1 MELTFA
7 SVDEATPGEKWRG
20 LFGRHW
26 QGYRRW
32 FLSEGIDS
40 RPTYSVVRRQL
51 KAHMPE
57 ILPTY
62 DRLCELAG
70 GEDLTA
76 RMMGLY
82 RPPAYLTGCSQVV
95 WPGKDPL
102 LIRNYDYAPA
112 LCEGVILR
120 SAWNGR
126 TVIAMLDCLWG
137 ALDGINDAGLAVSLT
152 FGGRRVV
159 GDGFGVPLILRYV
172 LEFCDTTKQAEAAL
186 KRIPSHMAYNI
197 TAVDKTGR
205 FITAYLAPDR
215 EPQVT
220 QIPIAANHQGRI
232 DWYNYARATA
242 TVQRERFLFFRLREE
257 GMTPEK
263 LIDCFFRSPL
273 YTRAYANGFGT
284 IYTSVYRPREGR
296 ASYLWPNGALEHSLS
311 DFREGSH
318 VQRFAEQAEAGS
330 TFGY

>member
-7 SVDEATPGEKWRG
+7 SVDEAEPGDKWRS
-20 LFGRHW
+20 LYERHW

-32 FLSEGIDS
+32 FLSAGIDA

-51 KAHMPE
+51 KTHMPE
-57 ILPTY
+57 IVPTY
-62 DRLCELAG
+62 DRLCDLAG

-76 RMMGLY
+76 RMMALY
-82 RPPAYLTGCSQVV
+82 NPPAYLTGCSQVV
-95 WPGKDPL
+95 WPGSEPV

-126 TVIAMLDCLWG
+126 QVIAMLDCLWG
-137 ALDGINDAGLAVSLT
+137 ALDGVNDAGLAVSLT

-159 GDGFGVPLILRYV
+159 GEGFGVPLILRYV
-172 LEFCDTTKQAEAAL
+172 LEFCDNTKQAEAVL
-186 KRIPSHMAYNI
+186 KRVPSHMAYNI

-215 EPQVT
+215 EPEVK

-242 TVQRERFLFFRLREE
+242 TVQRERYLFFRLRDD

-263 LIDCFFRSPL
+263 LTDCFFRSPL
-273 YTRAYANGFGT
+273 YTTAYANGFGT
-284 IYTSVYRPREGR
+284 IYTAVYRPLQGR
-296 ASYLWPNGALEHSLS
+296 ASYLWPDGRVEQSLD
-311 DFREGSH
+311 DFREGAHS
-318 VQRFAEQAEAGS
+318 QRFASQVAEG
-330 TFGY
+330 GLPR